1 MYSRV
6 VFVNPAVDKLGIF
19 KRRRVKFHDSFV
31 LVFSDACHSRIRSG
45 TNQLVGEGM
54 TRSCRRLP
62 KHLRFLETLCLWL
75 VSSNSVIFHG

>member
-31 LVFSDACHSRIRSG
+31 LVFRMHVTQEYGPGPISWSA
-45 TNQLVGEGM
+45 
-54 TRSCRRLP
+54 
-62 KHLRFLETLCLWL
+62 KA
-75 VSSNSVIFHG
+75 